1 VIVRFQNIEIPK
13 HLLRGDY
20 EGDNNFRVAFQLWIQ
35 QLWHEKD
42 LQIQLLRKE
51 SGVS

>member
-1 VIVRFQNIEIPK
+1 VRFQNIEIPQ

-20 EGDNNFRVAFQLWIQ
+20 EGDNNFRVAFQLWVQ